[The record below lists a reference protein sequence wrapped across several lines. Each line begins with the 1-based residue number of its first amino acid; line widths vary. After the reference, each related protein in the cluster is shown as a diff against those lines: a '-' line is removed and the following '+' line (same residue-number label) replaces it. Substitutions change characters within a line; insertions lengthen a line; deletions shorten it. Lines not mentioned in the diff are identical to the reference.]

1 MQLRWAIAFL
11 ALSPARA
18 LFAADVPALQKPPGL
33 LEINQPTYYW
43 KANDVGRT
51 AQLLTLFCSGCEGQ
65 QSATSADVPLV
76 AILRD
81 TLGDHDP
88 ENDRITD
95 VWLLTYSRPR
105 AAQRLLAA
113 IPFFYWRVGDGS
125 AKAGSDLTPLLDLN
139 APQHPVLAEIRR
151 DLLQWVLFDPLTMA
165 VRASSRAYRSNEYD
179 HERLHLEEAI
189 DYLSHAPV
197 GNDASTPTRVQL
209 DTVIARLE
217 LRKRLLGGLV
227 TERRAADV
235 GQRELLDQARVRAR
249 NWELLRE
256 CADRTGLYFEPLSLA
271 GASDQYAM
279 LWFPL
284 GERFELPATS
294 LAPVWKLLNIRNPW
308 ADSRLNKWRGP
319 VYERVLDK
327 QGALL
332 PPDQPGR
339 KLSLVP
345 LAIYSLDYPRNPLL
359 LMDFRDKLHVRRHE
373 MMQRS
378 VNEVTAGVIGISH
391 FTNWY
396 YYVGADLYD
405 FVTGRHG
412 SAVDPALRLDCY
424 SEFRVQLALDHSLDP
439 ALRTDIERRMGELA
453 INPLDASPEREL
465 VAARKR
471 YARLVYASDDK
482 GRVVVRLDKQRRA
495 EIASFRESPGARA
508 LDTLLHAATLGLYTR
523 QAQKSLTNLATLDI
537 ERRISFELNFLNSL
551 LAAGTQPEIA
561 CEPSRIQASLAELRD
576 WMPFVRSHYVEK
588 QVTATLE
595 RLNQLTRDASIKS
608 EASLVLAS
616 LQKEKTQPHSLSV
629 PGVAA
634 AFAPGQ

>member
-1 MQLRWAIAFL
+1 MQICWAIACI
-11 ALSPARA
+11 ALGFASV
-18 LFAADVPALQKPPGL
+18 LFAADVPELQKPPGVV
-33 LEINQPTYYW
+33 EISQPTYYW
-43 KANDVGRT
+43 KTNNVGKT
-51 AQLLTLFCSGCEGQ
+51 AQLLTLFCGHCGLESEI
-65 QSATSADVPLV
+65 SADVPLV

-81 TLGDHDP
+81 TLGDNDP

-95 VWLLTYSRPR
+95 VWLLTYSRPKT
-105 AAQRLLAA
+105 AQRLLAA

-125 AKAGSDLTPLLDLN
+125 PKVGSNLTPLLDLD
-139 APQHPVLAEIRR
+139 APQHPVLAEVRR
-151 DLLQWVLFDPLTMA
+151 DLLQWILFDPLTMA

-197 GNDASTPTRVQL
+197 GNDASAPTRLQL

-227 TERRAADV
+227 AERRAANV
-235 GQRELLDQARVRAR
+235 GQREVLEQVRVRAR

-271 GASDQYAM
+271 GGSDQYAI

-284 GERFELPATS
+284 EGAFELPATS
-294 LAPVWKLLNIRNPW
+294 LASVWKLLDIKNPW
-308 ADSRLNKWRGP
+308 TDKRLKNWQGP
-319 VYERVLDK
+319 VYTRVLDEE
-327 QGALL
+327 GALL
-332 PPDQPGR
+332 PPDKPGR
-339 KLSLVP
+339 TISLVP

-359 LMDFRDKLHVRRHE
+359 LIDFRNKLHVRRHE

-405 FVTGRHG
+405 FVKGRHG
-412 SAVDPALRLDCY
+412 SAVDQAERLDCY

-439 ALRTDIERRMGELA
+439 ALRNDIERRMGELA
-453 INPLDASPEREL
+453 LNPLDASPTREL
-465 VAARKR
+465 EAARKR

-495 EIASFRESPGARA
+495 EIVSFRQSPGARA
-508 LDTLLHAATLGLYTR
+508 FDTLLHAATLGLYTR
-523 QAQKSLTNLATLDI
+523 QAQKSLTNLAMLDI
-537 ERRISFELNFLNSL
+537 ERRVSFQLNFLDTL

-561 CEPSRIQASLAELRD
+561 CEPSRIQASLAELRQL
-576 WMPFVRSHYVEK
+576 MPFVQSRYVEK
-588 QVTATLE
+588 QVSATLE
-595 RLNQLTRDASIKS
+595 RLNQLTEDTTIKS
-608 EASLVLAS
+608 EASLILAS
-616 LQKEKTQPHSLSV
+616 LQNAKTQPRSLSV
-629 PGVAA
+629 PGIAA
-634 AFAPGQ
+634 AFTSGQ